1 MGIAMRTYLLRSTM
15 VSLLA
20 LAAFGLGF
28 SGGASAA
35 ETANTLRYGIDD
47 EQNINRLPQVIA
59 EREGLF
65 AREGVKVELVPFR
78 SSFRT
83 RAAGQAPAPAAGNA
97 TTVREG
103 MAQGTIDMSRQQL
116 PLLIN
121 EAMAGGKFVGVA
133 VTASNPV
140 YFVVARPEIKSF
152 ADLKGKILTITNL
165 HDGITV
171 WTRKLLALHGLKNDD
186 VQLKTIAGS
195 EARLVCLKS
204 GDCAAAT
211 LDQPAIFEAL
221 DAGHHALGITNEIGP
236 QLYQVDIVNPIWA
249 AAHRDLVVK
258 YIRATTA
265 AMRFIQDSKNRE
277 EVVKVTMAFT
287 KQPENHARQMLAYIG
302 DPKNRVFQTSAPDMN
317 TVKAAISLLGE
328 YDVLKQPLPSLLGEY
343 DVLKQPLP
351 APERFVDSSY
361 AKAAGE

>member
-1 MGIAMRTYLLRSTM
+1 MRTYLLRSTV

-20 LAAFGLGF
+20 LAALGLSF
-28 SGGASAA
+28 NSGASAA
-35 ETANTLRYGIDD
+35 DAAKTLRYGIDD

-59 EREGLF
+59 EREGFF
-65 AREGVKVELVPFR
+65 AREGLKVDLVRFT

-83 RAAGQAPAPAAGNA
+83 RATAQAPGAAGRNP
-97 TTVREG
+97 TSVREG
-103 MAQGTIDMSRQQL
+103 MAQGTVDMSRQQL

-121 EAMAGGKFVGVA
+121 DAMAGGKFVGVS

-140 YFVVARPEIKSF
+140 YFVVARPEVKSF

-171 WTRKLLALHGLKNDD
+171 WTRKLLALHGLGKDD
-186 VQLKTIAGS
+186 VQLKSISGS
-195 EARLVCLKS
+195 EARLICLKS

-236 QLYQVDIVNPIWA
+236 QLYQLDIVNPTWA

-265 AMRFIQDSKNRE
+265 AMRFIEDPKNRE
-277 EVVKVTMAFT
+277 EVIKVTMGFM
-287 KQPENHARQMLAYIG
+287 KQPENRSRQMLGYIW

-328 YDVLKQPLPSLLGEY
+328 YDVLKQPLPM
-343 DVLKQPLP
+343 
-351 APERFVDSSY
+351 PERFVDASY
-361 AKAAGE
+361 AKAAGQ